1 MAELK
6 RAFICGWPVEHSRS
20 PIIHNFWINKYGLQG
35 EYIKHPVSPSDF
47 DDFVLSLHNGTFLG
61 GNVTIPHKEMAF
73 KLIKN
78 LDPVAKRLGAVN
90 TIWIE
95 DGEIHAANTD
105 GYGFLANLDQLTPNW
120 DDASLKQKKV
130 IVLGAGGAARAIIDA
145 VQSRG
150 FTNISIVNRTYSRAE
165 NLAGF
170 FGKTTHAHK
179 WEDLPNLMLD
189 SALLINTTSL
199 GMEGK
204 SPLEI
209 DLSPLPSNCLVSDIV
224 YVPLK
229 TELLQ
234 QAENLGLKI
243 AEGLGMLLHQ
253 AVPGFEKWFGIRPEV
268 SDELRALVV
277 QDLEQNS

>member
-1 MAELK
+1 MADLK

-20 PIIHNFWINKYGLQG
+20 PMIHNFWINEYGLQG
-35 EYIKHPVSPSDF
+35 AYIKYPVSPPDF
-47 DDFVLSLHNGTFLG
+47 ENFVQNLHDGEFLG
-61 GNVTIPHKEMAF
+61 GNVTIPHKEAAF
-73 KLIKN
+73 KQIKN

-105 GYGFLANLDQLTPNW
+105 GYGFLANLDQLAPDW
-120 DDASLKQKKV
+120 DNSDKKQKTV

-145 VQSRG
+145 VKSRG
-150 FTNISIVNRTYSRAE
+150 FTNISIVNRTYSRAKK
-165 NLAGF
+165 LADF

-179 WEDLPNLMLD
+179 WEELTNLMLD

-209 DLSPLPSNCLVSDIV
+209 DLGSLPSNCLVSDIV

-234 QAENLGLKI
+234 QAENLGLKT

-253 AVPGFEKWFGIRPEV
+253 AVPGFEKWFGVRPEV
-268 SDELRALVV
+268 SDELRSLVV
-277 QDLEQNS
+277 RDLEQSL